1 MSFRAKS
8 RNLLKS
14 VVYKDPSARI
24 RSVGMTKKR
33 ESIVIIDYGSGNIR
47 SAAKAFE
54 RVARDEGLDISV
66 AVSSKP
72 EDVLKASRI
81 VLPGQGAF
89 ADCMNGLCS
98 IAGMRE
104 ALEEAVLKNSRPY
117 LGICVGMQLMADK
130 GLEHGEHRGLGWIS
144 GQVVPMKRADKAL
157 KIPHMGWNELHAQ
170 DSGDPAK
177 THFVLRNIDSL
188 NNYYF
193 VHSYMFKCKE
203 ERHILAY
210 TDYGGP
216 VTAIVGR
223 DNMIGVQFHPEKSQS
238 AGLKLI
244 ANFLQWKP

>member
-1 MSFRAKS
+1 MAK
-8 RNLLKS
+8 
-14 VVYKDPSARI
+14 
-24 RSVGMTKKR
+24 
-33 ESIVIIDYGSGNIR
+33 ESIVIIDYGSGNLR

-54 RVARDEGLDISV
+54 RVAREEGLDREIT
-66 AVSSKP
+66 VSNRP
-72 EDVLKASRI
+72 EDVRRAGRV

-89 ADCMNGLCS
+89 GDCMQSLCA
-98 IAGMRE
+98 IPGMRE
-104 ALEEAVLKNSRPY
+104 ALEETVIKAARPY

-130 GLEHGEHRGLGWIS
+130 GLEHGEHKGLGWIP
-144 GQVVPMKRADKAL
+144 GEVVPMKPADKAL
-157 KIPHMGWNELHAQ
+157 KIPHMGWNELHAPV
-170 DSGDPAK
+170 SGDPAK

-203 ERHILAY
+203 ERHILAH